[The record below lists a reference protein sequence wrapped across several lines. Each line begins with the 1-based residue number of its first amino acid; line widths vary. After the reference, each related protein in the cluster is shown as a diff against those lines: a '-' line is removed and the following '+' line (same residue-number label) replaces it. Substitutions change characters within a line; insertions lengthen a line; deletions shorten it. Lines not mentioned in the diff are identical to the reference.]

1 MLNKLFEKTLKIY
14 IPVDWI
20 PLLKNYTSTRNH
32 TKNERIFNEGD
43 EVKGIFFIN
52 EGMVKVVSHY
62 DATNE
67 RILRLSSSGDF
78 LGHRAISSES
88 YPVSAIALTDVEVTF
103 IPIDFFLLLLKSNPE
118 FSLYIINFLT
128 NDLKKS
134 EDLMKSMIHNE
145 VIIRAGILICML
157 IDAFGYDPKTPKKLN
172 YTLARKDMANMG
184 VTTYETII
192 RNLAKLEEMK
202 IIKLTN
208 KEIYVLNEGAL
219 RKLVSV
225 KNRT

>member
-1 MLNKLFEKTLKIY
+1 MLNKIFEKALKNY
-14 IPVDWI
+14 ISIEWI
-20 PLLKNYTSTRNH
+20 PLLRDYTSTRNH

-62 DATNE
+62 DANNE
-67 RILRLSSSGDF
+67 RILRLSTIGDF

-88 YPVSAIALTDVEVTF
+88 YPVSAVALTDVEVTF
-103 IPIDFFLLLLKSNPE
+103 IPIDFFLLLLKSNSE

-157 IDAFGYDPKTPKKLN
+157 IDAFGYHTKTPKKLN
-172 YTLARKDMANMG
+172 YTLARKDMANMA
-184 VTTYETII
+184 VTTYETLI

-208 KEIYVLNEGAL
+208 KEIYVLNESAL